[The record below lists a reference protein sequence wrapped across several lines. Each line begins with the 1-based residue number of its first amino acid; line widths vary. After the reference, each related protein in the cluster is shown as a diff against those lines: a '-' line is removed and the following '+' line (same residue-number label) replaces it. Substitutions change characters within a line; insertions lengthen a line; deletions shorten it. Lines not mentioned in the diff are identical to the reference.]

1 MDDNADDTANN
12 TKDSKTCNCRQKIPC
27 PLNGYFL
34 QSIVIYKATVTRKDN
49 STTET
54 YIGPT
59 KKGFKIRYRN
69 HSASFRHFIP
79 IWRSSHAIR
88 SSFLLDLSFL
98 H

>member
-12 TKDSKTCNCRQKIPC
+12 TKDNKTCNCRQKIPC
-27 PLNGYFL
+27 PLNGYCL

>member
-1 MDDNADDTANN
+1 MDDNSDDTANN

-69 HSASFRHFIP
+69 HHCINDTSFRFGAP
-79 IWRSSHAIR
+79 VMQYVRP
-88 SSFLLDLSFL
+88 FF
-98 H
+98 